1 MSIPDV
7 TNLGGAGVSA
17 CQPPTELDLPESTP
31 ETSTHPLDELAQ
43 PERQKAGGEVN
54 LPFLLEIGTEEIPDW
69 MIPTALENLRMSFE
83 KLDIPH
89 ESVRLDATP
98 RRLVLRAEGLPAR
111 QPDSVERVLGPPKSA
126 PPQAVAGFARKQGVL
141 LADLKL
147 ESTPKGEYYTYLKKV
162 PGRNIID
169 ILAEA
174 LPGLILGLYFP
185 KTMYWTGKGGPR
197 FIRPIRWIVA
207 LLAQAIIPFELA
219 GVRSGA
225 LSSGHRRLGAREIAV
240 TTADYQRRLA
250 DHGVI
255 LSAEERRDRIRAGM
269 AGIRIKPDD
278 KLLETLVYLTECPM
292 PIQGSFDP
300 QFLELPEEVLV
311 TVMRHHQR
319 YFSVQD
325 SEGKLAPAFVAV
337 MNIPSDPEG
346 FVRRGN
352 ERVLRARFND
362 ARFFWET
369 DQKRPF
375 AGRKQDLANVTFQAK
390 LGSYLA
396 KTERMMQLA
405 AELGGDAHAVRAAEL
420 SKIDLTTE
428 LVKEFTELQGVVG
441 GLYARVQGESEP
453 VWQAIYDHY
462 KPESMED
469 AIPRNRT
476 AQIVALADKL
486 DTLRGCFGVGLIPT
500 GSRDPFALRRA
511 AQGVVRILIEGR
523 FDLSLFDFLGKDES
537 LKSFFAERVRYYF
550 KDIRGFAYDEINACM
565 AATAVT
571 AANPLA
577 DARGSDPSRDREG
590 AVASGWSN
598 LVDLEARLERVRGLR
613 ASPDFEPLAAAF
625 KRIANI
631 LAQAKGTGFTA
642 LPSGIDES
650 LLEAGPERELYHEFR
665 RIAGQP
671 IENAISRLRPKIDLF
686 FDKVLVNAPDPAVR
700 QNRLTLLQTLLA
712 EFSTIADFS
721 EIVTNS

>member
-1 MSIPDV
+1 MS
-7 TNLGGAGVSA
+7 
-17 CQPPTELDLPESTP
+17 
-31 ETSTHPLDELAQ
+31 
-43 PERQKAGGEVN
+43 

-69 MIPTALENLRMSFE
+69 MISTALENLRLSFE
-83 KLDIPH
+83 KLEIPH

-98 RRLVLRAEGLPAR
+98 RRLVMRAEGLPVR

-126 PPQAVAGFARKQGVL
+126 PAQAVAGFARKQGIQPEE
-141 LADLKL
+141 LKV

-162 PGRNIID
+162 AGRNIID
-169 ILAEA
+169 LLGES
-174 LPGLILGLYFP
+174 LPGVILGLYFP

-207 LLAQAIIPFELA
+207 LLGEDIIPFELA

-225 LSSGHRRLGAREIAV
+225 LTSGHRRLGAREIAV
-240 TTADYQRRLA
+240 TTSDYERRLN

-255 LSAEERRDRIRAGM
+255 LSAEERRNRIRHGM
-269 AGIRIKPDD
+269 EGIRIKPDD
-278 KLLETLVYLTECPM
+278 ALLETLVYLTECPT

-300 QFLELPEEVLV
+300 QFLELPEEVLI

-319 YFSVQD
+319 YFSVED
-325 SEGKLAPAFVAV
+325 ADGKLAPAFVAI
-337 MNIPSDPEG
+337 MNIASDPEG

-369 DQKRPF
+369 DQKKPL
-375 AGRKQDLANVTFQAK
+375 ADRKPDLANVTFQAK

-420 SKIDLTTE
+420 CKIDLTTE

-441 GLYARVQGESEP
+441 GLYARVQGEDEG

-462 KPESMED
+462 KPESMDD
-469 AIPRNRT
+469 AIPRHRT

-523 FDLSLFDFLGKDES
+523 FNIDLISLLGGDEA
-537 LKSFFAERVRYYF
+537 LRDFFAERVRYYF

-565 AATAVT
+565 AASV
-571 AANPLA
+571 
-577 DARGSDPSRDREG
+577 
-590 AVASGWSN
+590 GWGN

-613 ASPDFEPLAAAF
+613 VSPDFEPLAAAF

-631 LAQAKGTGFTA
+631 LQQAKGAGFA
-642 LPSGIDES
+642 PSPSGVDEA
-650 LLEAGPERELYHEFR
+650 LLEEGPEFELYQEFR

-671 IENAISRLRPKIDLF
+671 IENVISRLRPKVDLF
-686 FDKVLVNAPDPAVR
+686 FDKVLVNAPDAAVR
-700 QNRLTLLQTLLA
+700 QNRLTLLQTLLG

>member
-1 MSIPDV
+1 MSIPDT
-7 TNLGGAGVSA
+7 TNLPVIEIPDTDTATIGVVEVPDS
-17 CQPPTELDLPESTP
+17 TLDTAVQTL
-31 ETSTHPLDELAQ
+31 HELAEG
-43 PERQKAGGEVN
+43 ERRIVGGQVS

-69 MIPTALENLRMSFE
+69 MIPTALENLRLSFE
-83 KLDIPH
+83 KLEIPH
-89 ESVRLDATP
+89 DSVRLDATP
-98 RRLVLRAEGLPAR
+98 RRIVLRVEGLPAR

-126 PPQAVAGFARKQGVL
+126 PPQAVAGFARKQGIRPEDMKV
-141 LADLKL
+141 
-147 ESTPKGEYYTYLKKV
+147 ESTPKGEYYSYLKKV
-162 PGRNIID
+162 HGRNTID

-174 LPGLILGLYFP
+174 LPDVILGLYFP

-207 LLAQAIIPFELA
+207 LLAETIIPFELA

-225 LSSGHRRLGAREIAV
+225 LTSGHRRLGAREIAV
-240 TTADYQRRLA
+240 TTSDYERRLG
-250 DHGVI
+250 DHGVV
-255 LSAEERRDRIRAGM
+255 LSAEERRNRIRSGM
-269 AGIRIKPDD
+269 AGIRIKRDD
-278 KLLETLVYLTECPM
+278 ALLETLVYLTECPQ
-292 PIQGSFDP
+292 PIRGSFDP
-300 QFLELPEEVLV
+300 QFLELPEEVLI

-319 YFSVQD
+319 YFSVED
-325 SEGKLAPAFVAV
+325 SEGKLAPEFVAV
-337 MNIPSDPEG
+337 MNIASDPEG
-346 FVRRGN
+346 FVRRSN

-369 DQKRPF
+369 DQKKGF
-375 AGRKQDLANVTFQAK
+375 AGRKADLANVTFQAK

-405 AELGGDAHAVRAAEL
+405 RELGGDAHAVRAAEL
-420 SKIDLTTE
+420 CKIDLTTE

-441 GLYARVQGESEP
+441 GLYARVQGESEL
-453 VWQAIYDHY
+453 VWQAIYDQY

-469 AIPRNRT
+469 AIPRHRT

-523 FDLSLFDFLGKDES
+523 FELSLLDFVGDDEA
-537 LKSFFAERVRYYF
+537 LKAFFAERVRYYF

-565 AATAVT
+565 AASVGSS
-571 AANPLA
+571 NPSR
-577 DARGSDPSRDREG
+577 DRSNPSRDREG
-590 AVASGWSN
+590 AVASSWGN
-598 LVDLEARLERVRGLR
+598 LVDLETRLTRVRGLR

-642 LPSGIDES
+642 LTSGIDEA
-650 LLEAGPERELYHEFR
+650 LLEDGPERELYREFR